1 MKPEIKKPVKLQTI
15 KNIWLRLF
23 HSKEIDKYLHDIKE
37 FKLDLPVKN

>member
-1 MKPEIKKPVKLQTI
+1 MKSQIKIPVKLQTI
-15 KNIWLRLF
+15 KNIWLKLI